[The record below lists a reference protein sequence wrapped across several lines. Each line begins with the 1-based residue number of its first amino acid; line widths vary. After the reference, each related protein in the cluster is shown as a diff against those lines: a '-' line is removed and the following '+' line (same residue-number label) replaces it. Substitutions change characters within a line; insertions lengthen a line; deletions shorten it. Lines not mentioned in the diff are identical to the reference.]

1 MTARR
6 RVRSWARVLRALVA
20 GLAALILV
28 LPWARQ
34 VTGLAVFD
42 GLDALLGM
50 QCHRLAGRVMSFGG
64 VPMAVCSR
72 CAGVYAGI
80 LFGAALAR
88 PRLTPRTTVWV
99 VVVAGAA
106 MVAELGLEAVGLLGV
121 NHVLRLT
128 TGAALSWPVS
138 ALAVRWLGR

>member
-1 MTARR
+1 MRR
-6 RVRSWARVLRALVA
+6 RGGRWAWVLRALVV
-20 GLAALILV
+20 GLATLVLV

-42 GLDALLGM
+42 GLYALLGM
-50 QCHRLAGRVMSFGG
+50 QCHRLEGRVMSFGG

-80 LFGAALAR
+80 LFGAGLAR
-88 PRLTPRTTVWV
+88 PRWTVRTTVWV
-99 VVVAGAA
+99 VVAAGSA
-106 MVAELGLEAVGLLGV
+106 MIAEVGLEAFGV
-121 NHVLRLT
+121 LPVHHFVRLV

-138 ALAVRWLGR
+138 ALAVRWMRR